1 MKKLICLAAISL
13 GMSVSAC
20 AQQPSDYRISG
31 HLDGIETDSLIVYI
45 QTANFTRAER
55 ADTIAM
61 NGGDFG
67 FNLAED
73 DLRSVVLVAKPQ
85 PGKSPFEDGAG
96 YVDLLM
102 LPGEHV
108 VVNGTVDNYTL
119 SGSPF
124 YDELDAYRKSIEQP
138 MRQKMDELAA
148 ERDAQLKEGDAN
160 AANEAYKEK
169 LEALLEERAASMLA
183 YIKDHPDSDVSA
195 YVALGLEG
203 RMDEGEALL
212 TERARNGVMASL
224 AQIIADRQKAR
235 AEQAKAAGKIQPGV
249 EAPDFT
255 LNDIDGNPLTLSS
268 LRGKYVVLDFWGSW
282 CGWCIKGFPE
292 MKEAYAKY
300 KDKVEFLGIDC
311 NDTEQKWKDAVE
323 KNELPWLHVRNADAE
338 DVTKLYV
345 IQGYPTKM
353 VVDPEG
359 KIAHIIVGESPEFY
373 SCLNKLFE

>member
-1 MKKLICLAAISL
+1 M
-13 GMSVSAC
+13 
-20 AQQPSDYRISG
+20 
-31 HLDGIETDSLIVYI
+31 
-45 QTANFTRAER
+45 
-55 ADTIAM
+55 
-61 NGGDFG
+61 
-67 FNLAED
+67 
-73 DLRSVVLVAKPQ
+73 
-85 PGKSPFEDGAG
+85 
-96 YVDLLM
+96 
-102 LPGEHV
+102 
-108 VVNGTVDNYTL
+108 
-119 SGSPF
+119 
-124 YDELDAYRKSIEQP
+124 
-138 MRQKMDELAA
+138 
-148 ERDAQLKEGDAN
+148 
-160 AANEAYKEK
+160 
-169 LEALLEERAASMLA
+169 
-183 YIKDHPDSDVSA
+183 
-195 YVALGLEG
+195 
-203 RMDEGEALL
+203 L

-282 CGWCIKGFPE
+282 CGWCIKASPE
-292 MKEAYAKY
+292 KKESNAKY
-300 KDKVEFLGIDC
+300 KDNVEYLGIDC

-345 IQGYPTKM
+345 IQGYPTKI